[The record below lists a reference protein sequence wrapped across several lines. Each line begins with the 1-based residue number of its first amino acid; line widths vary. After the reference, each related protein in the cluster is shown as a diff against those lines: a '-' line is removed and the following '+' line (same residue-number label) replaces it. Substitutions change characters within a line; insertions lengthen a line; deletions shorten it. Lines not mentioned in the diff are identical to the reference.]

1 MTIVNGING
10 YTKLPAN
17 YNAVKIK
24 IDDPVTNIPEGF
36 KPSSEDSGIY
46 NAVDLEINRPAVNV
60 YKPSVTAPATAN
72 YPINGLNMNIP
83 SFSTVPVAYMTN
95 YIHNRTM
102 VNAEFEFENE
112 NLNPVENESERII
125 EDVEAEEVS
134 EFDDIDDEDIII
146 PEPNFTTVDAE
157 KAENISETAF
167 HGLSFRGTENI
178 KKVEIVPAQEIKPE
192 VDINV
197 VTKKINGA
205 NYDIQAQQM
214 EEIAKVAMENP
225 KAALPYI
232 VTDVFTSLID
242 VISKDTTELTP
253 PSAEQIDTRRKI
265 IINEIIKEQAKEKG
279 EDVKSLELPYN
290 LSKEEMTNAMNLSSM
305 EQAERNKEYALYTIA
320 ILDKVFI
327 DEVKEQTG
335 STVPLTDLPGVSSV
349 VDSLRHSENGAVK
362 MAAIDAL
369 LYIRRPEYND
379 ELKSVLSIAAKDQDE
394 MVSRTALLALMK
406 MEDNK

>member
-10 YTKLPAN
+10 YNKLPAN

-60 YKPSVTAPATAN
+60 YKPSTTSPMTAD
-72 YPINGLNMNIP
+72 YPINGLNMHIP
-83 SFSTVPVAYMTN
+83 NFSTVPVAYMTN

-102 VNAEFEFENE
+102 VNAEFEFENNNE
-112 NLNPVENESERII
+112 IGKDSEPVV
-125 EDVEAEEVS
+125 EDVITEENPETVEAVDEEDFVV
-134 EFDDIDDEDIII
+134 
-146 PEPNFTTVDAE
+146 PEPNYTTVDSE
-157 KAENISETAF
+157 KAEIISETAF
-167 HGLSFRGTENI
+167 HGINFRGNENV
-178 KKVEIVPAQEIKPE
+178 KKIEIVPAQEIKPD
-192 VDINV
+192 VDINA
-197 VTKKINGA
+197 VTKKLNGS
-205 NYDIQAQQM
+205 NYDVQAQQM
-214 EEIAKVAMENP
+214 EEIAKIAMENP

-242 VISKDTTELTP
+242 VITKDTTELTP
-253 PSAEQIDTRRKI
+253 PSAEQIETRRKI
-265 IINEIIKEQAKEKG
+265 IINEIVKEQAKEKG
-279 EDVKSLELPYN
+279 ENIESLELPYN
-290 LSKEEMTNAMNLSSM
+290 LSREEMVNAMNLSSM

-335 STVPLTDLPGVSSV
+335 NVVPLTDLPGVSSV

-362 MAAIDAL
+362 MAAIDSL
-369 LYIRRPEYND
+369 LYIRRPEYNE
-379 ELKSVLSIAAKDQDE
+379 ELKSVLSIAAKDSDE

-406 MEDNK
+406 IEDNK